1 MMSEFIRCKPQP
13 VITGTCELCGR
24 HNQQLKVLTISDFI
38 GWACGQCIDQIGR
51 SVPRRYVS
59 SGEQTEPTE

>member
-1 MMSEFIRCKPQP
+1 MMSEFIRCKPPP

-38 GWACGQCIDQIGR
+38 GWACASCHEQIGK
-51 SVPRRYVS
+51 SVQRRFVS
-59 SGEQTEPTE
+59 VGEHTEPVE